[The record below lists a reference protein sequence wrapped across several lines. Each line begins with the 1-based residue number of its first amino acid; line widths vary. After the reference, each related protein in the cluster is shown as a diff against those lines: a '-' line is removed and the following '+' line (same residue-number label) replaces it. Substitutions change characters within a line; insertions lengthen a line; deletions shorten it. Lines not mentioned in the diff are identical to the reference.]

1 MSKKR
6 RFFSNGINTNNNPYY
21 YYSESKPIIEDDN
34 NKTISL
40 RAYNELLELNNKKDG
55 LINKLL
61 FKNEVI
67 IDRFSDSLFWS
78 NVWAILG
85 IIISNTIV
93 AVLSWYM
100 FSTNVLGG

>member
-40 RAYNELLELNNKKDG
+40 RAY
-55 LINKLL
+55 NKLL